1 MIQWIKG
8 HRAVSCFLLA
18 ALCAAAVGWNF
29 DALRRDPQAG
39 QVAVNAPTGYAHDG
53 GNGREYLV
61 TEGGKEVWALN
72 GAREY
77 LFSIGGGKRAGGFYS
92 AQDAVSGGDGN
103 LYIHDQVKNKN
114 GKEIDS
120 ERIAVF
126 NARGQFQDCLF
137 ELEHEY
143 MDGENRNRI
152 LGMAWVDG
160 ALRFIRTDRD
170 ALALCRLD
178 TDAGTVVEERSYP
191 YENAFRLVADAAL
204 SQKLEVYFS
213 DKLGSVWQAGE
224 DGGHRRIY
232 DAATHGTADF
242 FSIAADLGCDGRGN
256 VYFNDVGLR
265 EIRRIT
271 PTGSVDTI
279 IARGE
284 PMTERPRDFNKL
296 PIYSAFTVSGDG
308 LVTAAYSDT
317 CFDAQS
323 NTQIYNYKLYLKS
336 GGMDVEMNGSL
347 LDKAGSVKARGW
359 LAVAAIAVLLLL
371 AGFAA
376 VRLFRAQ
383 KGVRL
388 SRTAGIQIVVVGT
401 ALLVSVIVS
410 GVILNSTNGWYIQE
424 LTNRI
429 SNMAALMAR
438 DLDTEAVKSLDDPK
452 DYGGREYQAVD
463 SSIKE
468 VLGSDINRE
477 RGVYAVLYRVRQDI
491 VCAVYS
497 DEGEHGALWP
507 MEGTYQDSAEER
519 IYQTGEP
526 LEFTAF
532 SSAEGR
538 YMFTLAPI
546 FDEKDQVIGLIEV
559 GIDLYSFNESNRTLI
574 RETILIV
581 LMLIVTLILLF
592 SEATVFAG
600 AVKNSLRERRQRAP
614 VSVDIVRPLAFII
627 FFAGNM
633 STTFLPLFGRGL
645 WDPSMGL
652 QQEVAIALP
661 LSAEV
666 LFTAVFSLLGGF
678 IVDRVGVRRLILIGG
693 TIFAGGLVMCGVA
706 PNLWLLIAGNG
717 VLGVGEGLV
726 LVSLNTFIS
735 GYEEEQQRNRGFSG
749 YNAAYLSGM
758 NCGTVVGSLLAE
770 RVGYRPVFY
779 GAGAVAAAAL
789 LLVALCLR
797 HNQAAAGAV
806 GTEKKA
812 GGMSTPQFLSSPRV
826 FAFFLFM
833 LTPYLICAS
842 FLSYFF
848 PVYGEENGLST
859 SFVAQAFLLSGV
871 IAIYLGPALT
881 SFVQK
886 RLGARRSLILAAG
899 IYVGCF
905 VLFSLHASV
914 AVCFVIIGLLAVADS
929 FGLSMQ
935 AVYFS
940 DLPEV
945 RQYGEGKAM
954 GLNSAVESAAQ
965 TAGPVIFAGVL
976 LLGVE
981 RGVMLLAQCV
991 GALLM
996 LFVLSGLLLRRR
1008 GEKKSCV

>member
-1 MIQWIKG
+1 MILWIKRHNG
-8 HRAVSCFLLA
+8 LLCFLLA

-29 DALRRDPQAG
+29 DALRRDPRAG
-39 QVAVNAPTGYAHDG
+39 QVAVNDPTSYVHDG

-61 TEGGKEVWALN
+61 VEGGKEILALN

-77 LFSIGGGKRAGGFYS
+77 LFSIEGGKRAGGFYN
-92 AQDAVSGGDGN
+92 AQDAVSGADGD
-103 LYIHDQVKNKN
+103 LYIHDQVKNEN

-120 ERIAVF
+120 ERIMVF
-126 NARGQFQDCLF
+126 DEQGQFQSCLF
-137 ELEHEY
+137 ELEHQY
-143 MDGENRNRI
+143 MDGENRDRI
-152 LGMAWVDG
+152 LGMAWVGG

-170 ALALCRLD
+170 ALTLCRVD
-178 TDAGTVVEERSYP
+178 TDAGTVSEERSYP
-191 YENAFRLVADAAL
+191 YQDAFRLVMDAAL
-204 SQKLEVYFS
+204 SQELAVYFS
-213 DKLGSVWQAGE
+213 DKMGCVWQAGE
-224 DGGHRRIY
+224 DGGHRCIY
-232 DAATHGTADF
+232 DAATHGTTDF

-265 EIRRIT
+265 EIRRIA

-279 IARGE
+279 IAKGE
-284 PMTERPRDFNKL
+284 PMTERPENFNEL

-317 CFDAQS
+317 WFDARS
-323 NTQIYNYKLYLKS
+323 NTQIYDYKLYLKS

-347 LDKAGSVKARGW
+347 LDKAGPVKVRGW

-376 VRLFRAQ
+376 AHLIRSL

-388 SRTAGIQIVVVGT
+388 SRTTLIQIAVVGT
-401 ALLVSVIVS
+401 ALLASIVVSSVILS
-410 GVILNSTNGWYIQE
+410 STNGWYIQE

-429 SNMAALMAR
+429 SNMAVLMAR
-438 DLDTEAVKSLDDPK
+438 DLDAEALESLDDPK
-452 DYGGREYQAVD
+452 DYGGRGYQAID

-477 RGVYAVLYRVRQDI
+477 RGVYAVLYRVQQDI

-497 DEGEHGALWP
+497 DEGEHGTLWP
-507 MEGTYQDSAEER
+507 MEGAYQGSGEEV
-519 IYQTGEP
+519 IYQTGEMVQMA
-526 LEFTAF
+526 AF
-532 SSAEGR
+532 SNAEGR
-538 YMFTLAPI
+538 YMFTMAPI
-546 FDEKDQVIGLIEV
+546 LNDEDEVIGLIEV
-559 GIDLYSFNESNRTLI
+559 GIDLYSFSQSNEKLI
-574 RETILIV
+574 RETILTV
-581 LMLIVTLILLF
+581 LMLIVTLVLLF
-592 SEATVFAG
+592 SESTVFIR
-600 AVKNSLRERRQRAP
+600 AVSGSLKERRRGLP
-614 VSVDIVRPLAFII
+614 CSVDIVRPLAFIA

-652 QQEVAIALP
+652 QQEFAIALP

-678 IVDRVGVRRLILIGG
+678 LVDRVGTRRLILIGSA
-693 TIFAGGLVMCGVA
+693 IFAGGLVMCGVV
-706 PNLWLLIAGNG
+706 PNLWSLIASNG
-717 VLGVGEGLV
+717 ALGAGEGLV

-735 GYEEEQQRNRGFSG
+735 GYEEEEQRNRGFSG

-770 RVGYRPVFY
+770 WVGYRPVFY
-779 GAGAVAAAAL
+779 AAGAVAAAAL
-789 LLVALCLR
+789 LLAVLCLEQR
-797 HNQAAAGAV
+797 QSAGKAEAE
-806 GTEKKA
+806 EKT
-812 GGMSTPQFLSSPRV
+812 GGMSTLRFLLSPRV

-833 LTPYLICAS
+833 LAPYLICAS

-848 PVYGEENGLST
+848 PIYGEENGLST

-871 IAIYLGPALT
+871 IAIYLGPVLT
-881 SFVQK
+881 NFIQK
-886 RLGARRSLILAAG
+886 RLGAQKSLISATG

-905 VLFSLHASV
+905 ALFSLHTSIP
-914 AVCFVIIGLLAVADS
+914 VCFAIIGLLAVADS

-945 RQYGEGKAM
+945 RRYGEGKAM

-965 TAGPVIFAGVL
+965 TVGPIIFAGVL
-976 LLGVE
+976 MLGVE

-991 GALLM
+991 GGLLV
-996 LFVLSGLLLRRR
+996 LFIASGLLLQRR
-1008 GEKKSCV
+1008 GAKQLHV